1 MGWTIAPLTIAN
13 RPFQG
18 IMHLY
23 IENAA
28 TYIQN
33 RLTQSKISTISRT
46 EFELRIL
53 TQLDLS
59 ALDTEYKLAWMSAVS
74 AAPFDHLGTGATS
87 SRVCPPI
94 AHSNHVTA

>member
-1 MGWTIAPLTIAN
+1 MGWKIAPLTVAD
-13 RPFQG
+13 RSFQG

-33 RLTQSKISTISRT
+33 RSTPSKTPLISRA
-46 EFELRIL
+46 EFELRVL
-53 TQLDLS
+53 TQLDFS

-74 AAPFDHLGTGATS
+74 AAPVFAYLELNSD
-87 SRVCPPI
+87 RV
-94 AHSNHVTA
+94 AV

>member
-1 MGWTIAPLTIAN
+1 MGWKIAPLTVTD
-13 RPFQG
+13 RSLQG

-28 TYIQN
+28 IYVKN
-33 RLTQSKISTISRT
+33 RLTSTRTSTISRT

-59 ALDTEYKLAWMSAVS
+59 SLDTEYKLAWMSAVS
-74 AAPFDHLGTGATS
+74 AALFAILGAS
-87 SRVCPPI
+87 SRLWPTK
-94 AHSNHVTA
+94 S